1 MQKMS
6 LQALARE
13 QQELAAAA
21 SSGRSARTVWGGHE
35 HVLRQTLIALTAGSA
50 MSEHENPGEAT
61 LQVMVGRVR
70 LDADG
75 NQWEGRQGD
84 LLFMPPGRHSLLAVE
99 DAVVLL
105 TVAKTE
111 LGLARGL
118 NLLRCSRFPAV
129 SKDRVRRRRSSASS
143 RGLLGRQPT
152 QQSMLVRDMVRQRR
166 GDHGV
171 PRRGEGHI
179 RRAGVRLVL
188 ASAPP
193 VPVLPAG

>member
-61 LQVMVGRVR
+61 LQVMIGRVR
-70 LDADG
+70 LDSNG

-84 LLFMPPGRHSLLAVE
+84 LLFIPPRRHSLLAVE

-105 TVAKTE
+105 TVAKIDK
-111 LGLARGL
+111 
-118 NLLRCSRFPAV
+118 S
-129 SKDRVRRRRSSASS
+129 
-143 RGLLGRQPT
+143 
-152 QQSMLVRDMVRQRR
+152 
-166 GDHGV
+166 
-171 PRRGEGHI
+171 
-179 RRAGVRLVL
+179 
-188 ASAPP
+188 
-193 VPVLPAG
+193 